1 MDYEQSPFIHGH
13 DEKCAEITCSIK
25 TALTEAF
32 RLCDLEME
40 CYKATAREF
49 SDLGKGGAGGGTGG
63 EESTNIPPPQS
74 KVVDVETD
82 VDSLK
87 SKLASL
93 TEQQTLAKNIK
104 DQQNMSIFR
113 ADFKPLKRTI
123 LPNISKTIIQ
133 MQGILIY
140 RVYYLLRSL
149 NFFYE
154 NQVDYQLNQKFFNF
168 TLFLS

>member
-1 MDYEQSPFIHGH
+1 MYW
-13 DEKCAEITCSIK
+13 
-25 TALTEAF
+25 
-32 RLCDLEME
+32 
-40 CYKATAREF
+40 
-49 SDLGKGGAGGGTGG
+49 KGGGQGDETTTLQG
-63 EESTNIPPPQS
+63 PPQS

-87 SKLASL
+87 SKLANL

-133 MQGILIY
+133 MQDALPKLGREKMEQFNEDCKSLKGQLLSKHIFIIQILTV
-140 RVYYLLRSL
+140 RPVS
-149 NFFYE
+149 
-154 NQVDYQLNQKFFNF
+154 V
-168 TLFLS
+168 